1 MFEKGEKSGE
11 GTLRIKSEQK
21 ILSGKW
27 KNNKFVFYEWV
38 GWRIVDIGD
47 LISFFCDAKT
57 EVIEDD
63 VAFLVR
69 SDYQVAFR
77 IE

>member
-1 MFEKGEKSGE
+1 M
-11 GTLRIKSEQK
+11 
-21 ILSGKW
+21 
-27 KNNKFVFYEWV
+27 Y
-38 GWRIVDIGD
+38 IGD